1 MIKIKLMKDNFAHIE
16 FEQPGIP
23 RWKVNYMLFLLCL
36 AYMFDYSDR
45 MVISS
50 ILPFIKDAWDVSD
63 KSLGTLTSI
72 VSFFIALFVLPLSLL
87 VDRWSRKKMVAIM
100 VFFWSLATLGSA
112 LAQNFNQMVLS
123 RALTGLG
130 EAGYVPAAV
139 ASIAALYPVDKR
151 AKTIGVWE
159 AFAPFGAALG
169 FIVGGKIGAIFGW
182 RHALG
187 VLAIPGIILSIFLWF
202 SYDYKTVRFSKKKGE
217 RTKNFKDAIKRMLKT
232 KTLWFVYFAFAMNYA
247 ASAAIL
253 FWLPSYLN
261 RFYGISE
268 KLAGTFSS
276 GMAML
281 ALVGAPLGGWLA
293 DVWQKKRKN
302 ARMVFSG
309 YTALLAAIFLA
320 GALLLIGSKASIPF
334 FALYGIFSIA
344 YLAPASAVVQD
355 VVHPGVRALA
365 YGVNVVTMNIFGPAW
380 SPIAVGWLSDKFGL
394 DMAFWL
400 LPVLIVV
407 AFILFQIGSFFYVK
421 DAEDFANSTSSA
433 NTENKV

>member
-1 MIKIKLMKDNFAHIE
+1 MSVLMKEN
-16 FEQPGIP
+16 FEQIVFEKQGIP

-50 ILPFIKDAWDVSD
+50 VVPFIKESWDVSD
-63 KSLGTLTSI
+63 QSLGSLTSI
-72 VSFFIALFVLPLSLL
+72 VSFFIALFVLPLSLV

-112 LAQNFNQMVLS
+112 LAQNFNQLVIS

-139 ASIAALYPVDKR
+139 ASIAALYPIEKR

-159 AFAPFGAALG
+159 AFAPLGAALG
-169 FIVGGKIGAIFGW
+169 FIIGGIIGKYYGW

-187 VLAIPGIILSIFLWF
+187 VLAIPGLILSVFLWF
-202 SYDYKTVRFSKKKGE
+202 SYDYKTVRFAKKREE
-217 RTKNFKDAIKRMLKT
+217 RWKSFKAAIASMLKT

-247 ASAAIL
+247 VSAAIL

-261 RFYGISE
+261 RFYGIDE
-268 KLAGTFSS
+268 KLAGNYSG
-276 GMAML
+276 GMALL
-281 ALVGAPLGGWLA
+281 ALIGAPLGGLLA
-293 DVWQKKRKN
+293 DIWQKKKKN
-302 ARMVFSG
+302 ARMAFSA
-309 YTALLAAIFLA
+309 YTALFGGVFLA
-320 GALLLIGSKASIPF
+320 FALFFKGSVTAIPF
-334 FALYGIFSIA
+334 FVLYGIFSIA

-365 YGVNVVTMNIFGPAW
+365 YGVNVVCMNIFGPSW
-380 SPIAVGWLSDKFGL
+380 SPIAIGRLSDNFGL
-394 DMAFWL
+394 DKAFWL
-400 LPVLIVV
+400 LPVLSFI
-407 AFILFQIGSFFYVK
+407 AFVIFKIGSFFYVK
-421 DAEDFANSTSSA
+421 DMENFTNENNS
-433 NTENKV
+433 K